1 MGQSIFLLVAI
12 LGIFYFLLI
21 RPQQKQAKE
30 HQSLLTSLKK
40 DDRVLSASGMHGKIW
55 AVKDDTVI
63 VEVARDVRIEMDKS
77 AIRRRLDEPAA
88 TPIKKKER

>member
-1 MGQSIFLLVAI
+1 
-12 LGIFYFLLI
+12 
-21 RPQQKQAKE
+21 
-30 HQSLLTSLKK
+30 
-40 DDRVLSASGMHGKIW
+40 MHGKIW